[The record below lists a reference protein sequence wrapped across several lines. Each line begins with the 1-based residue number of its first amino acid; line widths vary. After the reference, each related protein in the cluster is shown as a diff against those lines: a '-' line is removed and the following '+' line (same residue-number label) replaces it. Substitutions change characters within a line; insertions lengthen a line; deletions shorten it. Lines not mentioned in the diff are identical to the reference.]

1 MDWVQL
7 PMLRLDELVRVALT
21 ELEALRL
28 SVAETVE
35 LLDLLREKVLD
46 DDELGE
52 EVLENENDDEGV

>member
-1 MDWVQL
+1 
-7 PMLRLDELVRVALT
+7 MLRLDELVRVALT